1 MAKVKV
7 ATLFIIVLLLVST
20 LTYAARPAPAFENNH
35 SPANTQQGMDAV
47 GGDDNCD
54 GEGEEDCLNRRTLAA
69 HLDYIY
75 TQKHKP

>member
-1 MAKVKV
+1 
-7 ATLFIIVLLLVST
+7 
-20 LTYAARPAPAFENNH
+20 
-35 SPANTQQGMDAV
+35 MDAV
-47 GGDDNCD
+47 GGDDDCD